1 MVKLPFQKGKEGK
14 SSNLVKEDEAIE
26 RVALDPKDMGRMAI
40 LRGVYPKVS
49 PKDKNSPWAYFH
61 KKDLQMINSD
71 PMAWFIRDHANWL
84 KHHEKR
90 YNRKELDQTP
100 EPVAPYDQLIRSRYP
115 TFADAIKDLDDA
127 LTTVALFAQMSGSD
141 ILDSAR
147 VLKCRHLLAEF
158 HYYVSHKHLLT
169 KGFISKRGFHF
180 EAQIEGLPVVWLIP
194 HQFTLSKDPDVDY
207 TVLLNFLE
215 LYENLLSF
223 VNLRLFKLIGLKYP
237 PEYDQKK
244 WDSGFY
250 IDAIIDNNE
259 QPVVESVAEA
269 PADAKVDM
277 DKVAGIFAKAAAETV
292 ENDEEKADSGVFG
305 NYVFTIGRETPRDA
319 LALIIRSLGG
329 RIIWDESSKDTSITH
344 TITDRKVINERVLSR
359 KYIQPQ
365 WVFDCLNK
373 HSSLDCAPY
382 QPGQV
387 LPPHLSPWDAPVQPE
402 APEEIDDRE
411 VLADD
416 DDDENAEI
424 SSEIRQRAMEIE
436 HAEGIAQE
444 LGVAKE
450 QTETL
455 EDLKQKKKQMKE
467 KKKEERERLL
477 AGTLPARKA
486 KIYHEL
492 KEKEDAKLKKKKGAA
507 KEDADTVRVNEE
519 AMEEEEK

>member
-1 MVKLPFQKGKEGK
+1 MVKLAFQKGKEGK
-14 SSNLVKEDEAIE
+14 SSNLIKEDEAIE
-26 RVALDPKDMGRMAI
+26 RVALDPKDMGRVAI

-61 KKDLQMINSD
+61 KKDLAMINAD

-100 EPVAPYDQLIRSRYP
+100 EPIAPYDQLIRSRYP

-127 LTTVALFAQMSGSD
+127 LTTIALFAQMSGTD

-194 HQFTLSKDPDVDY
+194 HQFTLAKDPDVDY
-207 TVLLNFLE
+207 TILLNFLE

-223 VNLRLFKLIGLKYP
+223 VNLRLFKMIGLKYP
-237 PEYDQKK
+237 AEYDSKK
-244 WDSGFY
+244 WDDGFY

-259 QPVVESVAEA
+259 QPEVEAVAEA
-269 PADAKVDM
+269 PAESNVDAE
-277 DKVAGIFAKAAAETV
+277 KVAGIFAKAAAET
-292 ENDEEKADSGVFG
+292 EANDEEIVDTGAFG
-305 NYVFTIGRETPRDA
+305 NFVFTIGRETPRDA
-319 LALIIRSLGG
+319 MALVIRSLGG
-329 RIIWDESSKDTSITH
+329 RIVWDETSTDKAITH
-344 TITDRKVINERVLSR
+344 TICDRKVIKDRVLSR
-359 KYIQPQ
+359 IYVQPQ

-373 HSSLDCAPY
+373 HQALDPAPY
-382 QPGQV
+382 APGQV
-387 LPPHLSPWDAPVQPE
+387 PPPHLSPWDVPVVEEQ
-402 APEEIDDRE
+402 PEEIDDRE

-416 DDDENAEI
+416 DDENAEI
-424 SSEIRQRAMEIE
+424 SNEIRQRAMEIE
-436 HAEGIAQE
+436 HAEGIAAE
-444 LGVAKE
+444 LG
-450 QTETL
+450 QETAGGETI
-455 EDLKQKKKQMKE
+455 EDLKKKKKQMKE
-467 KKKEERERLL
+467 EKKEERERLL

-492 KEKEDAKLKKKKGAA
+492 KEKEDAKNKKKKGAA
-507 KEDADTVRVNEE
+507 KDEADTVVVNEE
-519 AMEEEEK
+519 AMEEDEE